1 MDGIYFSE
9 KLLRII
15 REKKKQTTDYVM
27 QGIVEQSTD
36 YAKMIGRFRA
46 LEEIEGEIQDIMK
59 KGEQNDSWLQK

>member
-59 KGEQNDSWLQK
+59 KGEQNDS